1 MVLAICSPAGARN
14 NMRKEPLNILTIDDD
29 RGCRVTTAR
38 FLALTGGHIVEAAEN
53 GREGLKKAAALKPDI
68 ILLDMDMPD
77 MSGLQV
83 MDALYADTATRNIP
97 VIILTGTSAGDAESL
112 GLNTRPNFS
121 FLERKPANLAELLK
135 KIESILQ
142 PGIPRPAKR
151 GAAFG
156 DSPEAA

>member
-1 MVLAICSPAGARN
+1 ME
-14 NMRKEPLNILTIDDD
+14 KEPLKILTIDDD
-29 RGCRVTTAR
+29 CGCRVTTAR
-38 FLALTGGHIVEAAEN
+38 FLTLAGGHIVEAAEN

-77 MSGLQV
+77 MNGLQV
-83 MDALYADTATRNIP
+83 MDVLYADAATRNIP
-97 VIILTGTSAGDAESL
+97 VIIITGTSSGDAESL

-135 KIESILQ
+135 RIETLLR

-151 GAAFG
+151 GTVFG
-156 DSPEAA
+156 GSPEPA